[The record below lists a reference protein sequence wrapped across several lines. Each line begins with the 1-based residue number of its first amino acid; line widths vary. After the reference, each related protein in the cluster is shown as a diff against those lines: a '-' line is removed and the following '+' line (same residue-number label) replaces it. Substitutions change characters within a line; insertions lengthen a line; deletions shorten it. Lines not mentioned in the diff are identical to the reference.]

1 MAELKRKEDQLT
13 TADLVGRGDRTRDV
27 RDVESRPQLVRDPLR
42 NAGDAPLAN
51 ELGDDRIGEHP
62 LAYRGPVTQLNN
74 TGALGPENS
83 GAMATDNKVNEYPS
97 TPATD
102 VGQSTPLFAETE
114 VGDFRTR
121 WSTIQTGFVDE
132 PRRAVE
138 GADNLVASLMKKLAE
153 GFANER
159 ERLEKQWDRGDNVST
174 EDLRIALQRYRS
186 FFDRLLKV

>member
-1 MAELKRKEDQLT
+1 MAELKRQDDELT
-13 TADLVGRGDRTRDV
+13 TADLAGRSDRTRDV
-27 RDVESRPQLVRDPLR
+27 EGRPQLVRDAQR
-42 NAGDAPLAN
+42 KATNVPLA
-51 ELGDDRIGEHP
+51 DDRAGAHP
-62 LAYRGPVTQLNN
+62 LAYRSPEAERDSGTWGANN
-74 TGALGPENS
+74 AGTLGA
-83 GAMATDNKVNEYPS
+83 DDKVNEYPS

-102 VGQSTPLFAETE
+102 LGQPTPLFAETE

-138 GADNLVASLMKKLAE
+138 DADNLVASLMKKLAE
-153 GFANER
+153 GFATER

-186 FFDRLLKV
+186 FFDRLLKI